1 MTKPR
6 NRVRQNGSAS
16 AAAQQATPKPIQAG
30 QTRNSSNLQ
39 SAVRPQQGQGSA
51 VAVAAALDLSADHQM
66 LLEQFAKWW
75 GLSVTEYCVRL
86 LEAGFNCDGDVL
98 HDMLRSRSSY
108 PKAKR
113 LVNFLKPIFQRVYG
127 ARGEYMAPCFEPTP
141 EPSMKG
147 LRV

>member
-1 MTKPR
+1 MRKPR

-16 AAAQQATPKPIQAG
+16 ATAQQAPQKSIRAAAPT
-30 QTRNSSNLQ
+30 
-39 SAVRPQQGQGSA
+39 QQGQGSA

-75 GLSVTEYCVRL
+75 GVSVTEYCVRL

-127 ARGEYMAPCFEPTP
+127 ARGKYMAPCFEPTP
-141 EPSMKG
+141 EPSTKG